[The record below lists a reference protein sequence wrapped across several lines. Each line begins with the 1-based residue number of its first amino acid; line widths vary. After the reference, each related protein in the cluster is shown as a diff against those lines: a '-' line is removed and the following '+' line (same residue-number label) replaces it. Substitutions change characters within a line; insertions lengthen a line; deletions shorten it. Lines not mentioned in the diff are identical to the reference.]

1 MDKWFK
7 ISGWQ
12 GSVLQEEIP
21 VLPYADFFQQLY
33 RALERESCHIASY
46 FGVPESDALRL
57 YCLML
62 DDASGEV
69 MIVSCLLE
77 GYGKDQVSRTTDSQ
91 EKQELIPSLTA
102 RVPAMLSLRAVL
114 RGSATKVWRLRPKD
128 PGKALNVISGK
139 WAGIAKNRIL
149 RLSGPAVW
157 PAMCS
162 ATRCCVRRILN

>member
-21 VLPYADFFQQLY
+21 VLPYADFFQQLC

-69 MIVSCLLE
+69 MIASCLLE
-77 GYGKDQVSRTTDSQ
+77 GCRKDQVSRTTDSQ
-91 EKQELIPSLTA
+91 DKRELIPSLTA
-102 RVPAMLSLRAVL
+102 RYPAVHPLSESSSNSSEWVISTIRGQNRCVL
-114 RGSATKVWRLRPKD
+114 RMIEP
-128 PGKALNVISGK
+128 
-139 WAGIAKNRIL
+139 IARN
-149 RLSGPAVW
+149 S
-157 PAMCS
+157 
-162 ATRCCVRRILN
+162 